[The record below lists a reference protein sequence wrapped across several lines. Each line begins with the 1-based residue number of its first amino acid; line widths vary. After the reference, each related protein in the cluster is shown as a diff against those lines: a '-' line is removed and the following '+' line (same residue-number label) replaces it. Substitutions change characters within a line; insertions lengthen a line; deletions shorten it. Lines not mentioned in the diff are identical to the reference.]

1 MDWFLFSLQDMTG
14 NESYITRHYKI
25 KNLVCDSAV
34 LLLKEVLSSRGY
46 VIYQLTLGSITVS
59 FDPVFLSEKELHAL
73 LQRHGMDIIE
83 DKEEQLVEDIKL
95 AVIELIHRLNNMNSI
110 IRKSDYLVEK
120 LGKSYQQLSKTFSAH
135 EAITLEKYIILQKI
149 ERIKELIDHDDY
161 TLSEISYMMDYSS
174 VQYLSN
180 QFKQIAG
187 VSVSDYKKG
196 SSNYKKSLSNLSA
209 RK

>member
-1 MDWFLFSLQDMTG
+1 MMES
-14 NESYITRHYKI
+14 ESYITKHYKI

-34 LLLKEVLSSRGY
+34 LLLKEALNSHGY
-46 VIYQLTLGSITVS
+46 VVYLLTLGSITVS
-59 FDPVFLSEKELHAL
+59 FDTESLSEKKLRAL
-73 LQRHGMDIIE
+73 LQQYGMDIVE
-83 DKEEQLVEDIKL
+83 DKEEQLVEDIKVS
-95 AVIELIHRLNNMNSI
+95 VIELIHGLNNMNSI

-135 EAITLEKYIILQKI
+135 EPITLEKYIILHKI
-149 ERIKELIDHDDY
+149 ERTKELIDQDDY

-180 QFKQIAG
+180 QFKKITG

-196 SSNYKKSLSNLSA
+196 SSNYKKSLSDLSA
-209 RK
+209 E